1 MIPDPNTR
9 QNDLKTNEHDF
20 SYNKIYYWTK
30 MFSSTDD
37 KVYLTIY
44 VHSVVFLCYLV
55 LYHPFWFDSWHIFTH
70 IYASTPSAACMRQL
84 TKWTGLVLV

>member
-20 SYNKIYYWTK
+20 SYNKIYYSTK

-37 KVYLTIY
+37 KVYLTTYI
-44 VHSVVFLCYLV
+44 HSVVFLCYLV
-55 LYHPFWFDSWHIFTH
+55 LMSSFLIRFMTH
-70 IYASTPSAACMRQL
+70 IYPYLRISP
-84 TKWTGLVLV
+84 